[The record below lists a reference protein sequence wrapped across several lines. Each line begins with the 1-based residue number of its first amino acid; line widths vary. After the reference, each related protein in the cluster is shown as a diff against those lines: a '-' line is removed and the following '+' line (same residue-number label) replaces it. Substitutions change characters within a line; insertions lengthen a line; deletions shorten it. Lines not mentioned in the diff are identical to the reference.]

1 MENYTK
7 INNAE
12 KNYHSNIKTNRI
24 IKDISN
30 IDNNEID
37 DIPLGFFIESIFRHY
52 STYLNMNLKDF
63 DLTAKQV
70 YIILILYNK
79 ENLNQETIASIL
91 NSNEVTTTREI
102 NNLEKKE
109 LITRKIDEND
119 KRKKIVE
126 LTEKGKTVANLSMN
140 FSRKSE
146 DYLNEHMSPEELH
159 ILRILLKKLILVV
172 NKTDSIP
179 IFRKEIE

>member
-12 KNYHSNIKTNRI
+12 KNYHSNKKTNRI
-24 IKDISN
+24 IKDITN
-30 IDNNEID
+30 IDTTEID
-37 DIPLGFFIESIFRHY
+37 EVPLGFLIESIFRHY

-79 ENLNQETIASIL
+79 DNLNQETIASIL

-102 NNLEKKE
+102 NNLEKK
-109 LITRKIDEND
+109 
-119 KRKKIVE
+119 
-126 LTEKGKTVANLSMN
+126 S
-140 FSRKSE
+140 
-146 DYLNEHMSPEELH
+146 
-159 ILRILLKKLILVV
+159 
-172 NKTDSIP
+172 
-179 IFRKEIE
+179 